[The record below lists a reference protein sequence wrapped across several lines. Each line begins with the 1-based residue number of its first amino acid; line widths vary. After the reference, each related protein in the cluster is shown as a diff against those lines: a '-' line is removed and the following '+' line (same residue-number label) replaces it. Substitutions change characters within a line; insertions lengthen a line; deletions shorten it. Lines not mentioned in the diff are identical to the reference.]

1 MWENAVLK
9 RAIEEAPR
17 KGGNHEGHKA
27 HKGKAPPLCKRANPV
42 TRSAGLPWDQLSR
55 LVVPECSRRRARLE

>member
-17 KGGNHEGHKA
+17 KGGNHEGHQGSQR
-27 HKGKAPPLCKRANPV
+27 KGAPLVARE
-42 TRSAGLPWDQLSR
+42 SR
-55 LVVPECSRRRARLE
+55 YS